1 MRKELVSYLYPFL
14 EIKKKI
20 FLPFYKYPDTFGSS
34 FKTTTEMAVFMEKS
48 NDDNNP
54 PLSTRINAIILHLC
68 KGIKILADP
77 AIADGEIQIEKIAV
91 NFSIMALPFVKLFA
105 DNLWYDNPSILA
117 IHKEFSQYFEKRL
130 EDLALDETKKID
142 TEEFI
147 SKVARVV
154 IEWLSDPRIA
164 IYQKVYSDS
173 ARLMNPPKIE
183 GNKYPKN
190 NETFY
195 VDVCEILRRKLT
207 ELCECEHGSREQWL
221 ANFNL
226 DDEVNH
232 LMETYGKD
240 TKTRIRDICSSLIS
254 YSKFETSAEWWKFV
268 NNLQK
273 WIELALVEEEQNPAH
288 ILLGEVK
295 TSSSAVMRDID
306 TEFGSKFKGYF
317 GYPDIRAVIK
327 FSLDMIRNIET
338 YSCPEAEQF
347 WLFWESQLSS
357 LETELETKVGKPEEG
372 EKLLKDYIGILFDR
386 FKKCGQHLMHMDLE
400 FLVEKKYDDFF
411 STVMSQKEEEETL
424 KRKKVECE
432 DHPSKFFRAGF
443 HYMNQLVG
451 LNTTSDLSDTEPIIA
466 DWLHS
471 VIGSMKPEDV
481 EKCYGAM
488 GNPRLVEKTHKEFLA
503 KHKDDIDTFYNR
515 HFGGVAEEGV
525 AFIDWA
531 SFIDDFIKYMLTVVR
546 CLDKS
551 DQFNLWQWEF
561 WRNQLMHISEDIG
574 YQTRHEYLRISLGF
588 DILNYIR
595 YFVNNRERTSFVPK
609 RVKRE
614 EN

>member
-1 MRKELVSYLYPFL
+1 
-14 EIKKKI
+14 
-20 FLPFYKYPDTFGSS
+20 
-34 FKTTTEMAVFMEKS
+34 MALFMES
-48 NDDNNP
+48 DDPNK

-68 KGIKILADP
+68 KGIKILTDP
-77 AIADGEIQIEKIAV
+77 AIADGEVQVEKIAV
-91 NFSIMALPFVKLFA
+91 NFSIMALPLVKLFA
-105 DNLWYDNPSILA
+105 DRVWNDNPGILA
-117 IHKEFSQYFEKRL
+117 IHNEFCQHFEKRL
-130 EDLALDETKKID
+130 QDLTLDATKKID

-147 SKVARVV
+147 SKVARVL
-154 IEWLSDPRIA
+154 IEWLGDPRIA

-173 ARLMNPPKIE
+173 ARLVNPPKIE
-183 GNKYPKN
+183 GEKYPKN
-190 NETFY
+190 NETFC

-221 ANFNL
+221 ANFNF

-232 LMETYGKD
+232 LMEIYQKG

-268 NNLQK
+268 SNLQK
-273 WIELALVEEEQNPAH
+273 WIQMALVEDEQNPAH
-288 ILLGEVK
+288 ILLGEA
-295 TSSSAVMRDID
+295 SSRAIIRDIRVK
-306 TEFGSKFKGYF
+306 FGSEFKGYF

-327 FSLDMIRNIET
+327 FSLDIIRNIET

-357 LETELETKVGKPEEG
+357 LETELETKVGKREEG

-400 FLVEKKYDDFF
+400 FLVERKYDDFF
-411 STVMSQKEEEETL
+411 SMVMSEEKEETL

-432 DHPSKFFRAGF
+432 DHPSKFFRAGSY
-443 HYMNQLVG
+443 YMNQLVG

-481 EKCYGAM
+481 ENCYGAM
-488 GNPRLVEKTHKEFLA
+488 SNPRLVEKTHKEFLA
-503 KHKDDIDTFYNR
+503 KHKDDIDTFYSR
-515 HFGGVAEEGV
+515 HFGGLSEEGV

-531 SFIDDFIKYMLTVVR
+531 SFIDDFIKYMLTVFR
-546 CLDKS
+546 CLDQS
-551 DQFNLWQWEF
+551 DRFNLSQWEY
-561 WRNQLMHISEDIG
+561 WQSQLRHISEDIG
-574 YQTRHEYLRISLGF
+574 YETRHEYLRISLGF
-588 DILNYIR
+588 DILNYIT

-609 RVKRE
+609 RLKIE
-614 EN
+614 E